1 MKKILGRIPTASIVL
16 AIIAVMFA
24 IWGAYQ
30 NSLYQKS
37 CEIFDSAVQ
46 IDDPAALTEA
56 QIKEY
61 DGALVCLKGKLTL
74 KHAPKDPMTGFTL
87 PDALVLVRKTEMYQY
102 SLSGDK
108 VVTGFYDGQQA
119 NIVGKNDEFYEN
131 PVFPEGLC
139 SMKLLADVSVG
150 NVKLADDFVNTFT
163 NGYPYL
169 SETGGF
175 AAAEPNKAF
184 DNPYGLTLRDGCYV
198 TGDPDA
204 PQLGDL
210 RVRYEYIPLSRYPGS
225 MFFFGKLSGGVL
237 GGGGITKNEFMT
249 DLCDTFAQVREK
261 IPGSRKTDATGLNVL
276 VVLNAAAAVIVF
288 IAVTVKNKK
297 RRDNG

>member
-30 NSLYQKS
+30 HSLYQKS
-37 CEIFDSAVQ
+37 CGIFDSAVQ

-61 DGALVCLKGKLTL
+61 DGTLVCLKGKMTL
-74 KHAPKDPMTGFTL
+74 KNPPEDPLTGFTL
-87 PDALVLVRKTEMYQY
+87 PDALVLVRKTEMYQF

-108 VVTGFYDGQQA
+108 VVTGFYDFQMA
-119 NIVGKNDEFYEN
+119 NIRGKNDEYYEN
-131 PVFPEGLC
+131 PVFPAELGSLT
-139 SMKLLADVSVG
+139 LLADVYVG
-150 NVKLADDFVNTFT
+150 GVKLADDFVHTFA

-169 SETGGF
+169 SEAGDF
-175 AAAEPNKAF
+175 AAAEPDKTFENG
-184 DNPYGLTLRDGCYV
+184 YGLTLREGYY
-198 TGDPDA
+198 TNGDPDD
-204 PQLGDL
+204 PQVGDL
-210 RVRYEYIPLSRYPGS
+210 RVRYEYIPLSRYGG
-225 MFFFGKLSGGVL
+225 MFFFGRLSDGVL

-249 DLCDTFAQVREK
+249 DGCDTFEQVRDK
-261 IPGSRKTDATGLNVL
+261 IPGSRKEDAAGMTVL
-276 VVLNAAAAVIVF
+276 VVLNAAATVIVF
-288 IAVTVKNKK
+288 IAVNVKNKK